1 MYRTNKLA
9 GVPAVEKNCIE
20 PGHKFFTSI
29 PLRSKEIA
37 SRSSSSHIESSLG
50 IRLFGREIQH
60 VSASTLLNIPDEQQG
75 YNSAYVLL
83 SSPPVEGLLK
93 KLQHGMYPQAV
104 SHGNILTFTPAG
116 FKQTLNV
123 KFPDCRLAV
132 CAKCK
137 KNYKTR
143 DMCRVRNGHTD
154 PPWSTAY
161 MCITLDDSCTDS
173 EGKYIDGALTV
184 RMVQWQPFCVKAAFD
199 KKTPVCAACKKTNRT
214 RTFCR
219 ERHDHRQLP
228 WCTVYVVLSALDTT
242 DPSTVVAAPSTL
254 ADGDEAHTEQE
265 HEHEH
270 EHEQEQG
277 KNQNDTLEAEQL
289 GTDAVESAFK
299 IETPPPQ
306 EYTRNASTTETTGET
321 DERTKQEGDE
331 PKADILESKKNS
343 DTARKISEEDGDDI
357 NDVDESRAFLAQ
369 VSYKS
374 NTINWLELSEL
385 DSASAGAIAMS
396 LVRPPDTALPGFG
409 IRHPAMPMPMPL
421 MDPTGVQPQYPYG
434 MGYAVQPHAM
444 TPQQQQ
450 QYFMQMQQQ
459 NHFAAWQAQY
469 GQQPPLMMPMIPG
482 AMPMLD
488 APVAA
493 SAEDTPSDE
502 KPSVPA
508 TTTVG
513 EAGAQKQSK
522 DKDSSTVY
530 PFGATVPVAP
540 GVVTAQQ
547 QAQAHAQWQAHMMY
561 HQQQFYHQQLQ
572 MQNQQAFPPLTI
584 PQPTPVLP
592 PSTVNTNVS
601 LNDDDLEPAPVSAMV
616 HNHEASISEDEESD
630 KKRQRVEI

>member
-1 MYRTNKLA
+1 
-9 GVPAVEKNCIE
+9 
-20 PGHKFFTSI
+20 
-29 PLRSKEIA
+29 
-37 SRSSSSHIESSLG
+37 
-50 IRLFGREIQH
+50 
-60 VSASTLLNIPDEQQG
+60 
-75 YNSAYVLL
+75 
-83 SSPPVEGLLK
+83 
-93 KLQHGMYPQAV
+93 MYPQAV

-161 MCITLDDSCTDS
+161 MCITLDESCTDS

-219 ERHDHRQLP
+219 DRHEHRQLP

-254 ADGDEAHTEQE
+254 ADGDEAQTEQE
-265 HEHEH
+265 P
-270 EHEQEQG
+270 EQEQG
-277 KNQNDTLEAEQL
+277 KNQNDTSDAEQS
-289 GTDAVESAFK
+289 GTDAVENSFK

-306 EYTRNASTTETTGET
+306 EDTRNASTTETTAET
-321 DERTKQEGDE
+321 DEKTKEGDE
-331 PKADILESKKNS
+331 QKGDISESKKKS
-343 DTARKISEEDGDDI
+343 DTARKIGEEDGDDI

-374 NTINWLELSEL
+374 NSINWLELSEL

-421 MDPTGVQPQYPYG
+421 MDPTVQPQYPYG

-493 SAEDTPSDE
+493 SIEDTPSDE
-502 KPSVPA
+502 KSSAPA
-508 TTTVG
+508 TAVTATTIAD
-513 EAGAQKQSK
+513 ETAAQKQSK
-522 DKDSSTVY
+522 DKDSSTVSSN
-530 PFGATVPVAP
+530 PFGATVAP
-540 GVVTAQQ
+540 GAVTAQQ
-547 QAQAHAQWQAHMMY
+547 QAHAHWQAHMMY

-572 MQNQQAFPPLTI
+572 MQSQQAFPPLTI

-592 PSTVNTNVS
+592 PSTVDTNVS

-616 HNHEASISEDEESD
+616 NNHEASISEDEETD